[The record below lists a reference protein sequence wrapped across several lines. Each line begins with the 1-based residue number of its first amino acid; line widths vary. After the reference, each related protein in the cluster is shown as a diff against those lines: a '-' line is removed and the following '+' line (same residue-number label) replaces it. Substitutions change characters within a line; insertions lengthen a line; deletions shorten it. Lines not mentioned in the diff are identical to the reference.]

1 MTDRFL
7 LVYRVDG
14 KETAAF
20 PVGFADWQKEMTL
33 STADLHLDIRRK
45 CRLQITVC
53 EAIDASDK
61 FAVGRCVMAK
71 PLENLTPT
79 CLTKPFL
86 TVETIITRSALRVSR
101 LTQKRNHKDIESP
114 ALKDRLIRR
123 LGGFR
128 FFPCAERQPV

>member
-1 MTDRFL
+1 M
-7 LVYRVDG
+7 DG

-61 FAVGRCVMAK
+61 FAVGRCAMAK
-71 PLENLTPT
+71 PFEMDFGMLDFPIINQDLGGHVLGGLE
-79 CLTKPFL
+79 
-86 TVETIITRSALRVSR
+86 
-101 LTQKRNHKDIESP
+101 
-114 ALKDRLIRR
+114 RR
-123 LGGFR
+123 LPMINR
-128 FFPCAERQPV
+128 KLHTKSHTP